1 MWRYKCPICGEKI
14 TESKTIKDVKALAKS
29 SHRCPNC
36 NGKLFIDEDGVPID
50 LGRMLVRA
58 LELSTGAVISKD
70 LALANYYE

>member
-1 MWRYKCPICGEKI
+1 MVIAGAFAVSCDNDDDYNVVLPVYQ
-14 TESKTIKDVKALAKS
+14 DVIFKSAK
-29 SHRCPNC
+29 PDTA
-36 NGKLFIDEDGVPID
+36 FIDEDGVPID